1 MTDSAPSWG
10 APPRQRIRP
19 WHIVLIVLGGLA
31 LFGGGLWLILSW
43 ALGPMVA
50 SGDDFMAAVR
60 ARDFDRAY
68 ALSTPA
74 LQRELGAAGRMRAS
88 AGALQPAEWSW
99 SQRSIRNGIGRLSGS
114 ATYEGGRSGGV
125 ALQLHQVDG
134 QWRVAAFRFD
144 PPQ

>member
-10 APPRQRIRP
+10 APPKQRLRP

-43 ALGPMVA
+43 ALGPLVA

-68 ALSTPA
+68 QLSTPA
-74 LQRELGAAGRMRAS
+74 LRRELGSVARMRAS
-88 AGALQPAEWSW
+88 AESLQPTEWSW
-99 SQRSIRNGIGRLSGS
+99 SQRSIRNDIGRLSG
-114 ATYEGGRSGGV
+114 TVTHQGGRSGGV
-125 ALQLHQVDG
+125 ALTLHQIDG
-134 QWRVAAFRFD
+134 QWRVAGYRFD
-144 PPQ
+144 PPR